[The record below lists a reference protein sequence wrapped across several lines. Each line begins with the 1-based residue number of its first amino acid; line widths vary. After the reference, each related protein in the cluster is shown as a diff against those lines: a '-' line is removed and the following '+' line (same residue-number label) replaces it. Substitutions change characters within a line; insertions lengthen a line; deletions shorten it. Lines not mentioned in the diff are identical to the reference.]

1 MEKEVTLLAILQ
13 ELRDFRKENNTRLE
27 VLENRLDKLEC
38 RESKLDERMSR
49 IESKMET
56 LEDKMLDLEKRADI
70 IENKKEKERKELF
83 DVLDNMQKKL
93 MNIIEQK
100 SQEIKEYMDLK
111 FKPIESELEVNKVE
125 HKNFNIFC
133 KEHENRLDFYGSRLE
148 NLEDWKEDFDCGM
161 FTLAY

>member
-70 IENKKEKERKELF
+70 IENKKRKREK
-83 DVLDNMQKKL
+83 NCL
-93 MNIIEQK
+93 M
-100 SQEIKEYMDLK
+100 Y
-111 FKPIESELEVNKVE
+111 
-125 HKNFNIFC
+125 
-133 KEHENRLDFYGSRLE
+133 
-148 NLEDWKEDFDCGM
+148 
-161 FTLAY
+161 

>member
-100 SQEIKEYMDLK
+100 SQEIKEYMD
-111 FKPIESELEVNKVE
+111 
-125 HKNFNIFC
+125 
-133 KEHENRLDFYGSRLE
+133 
-148 NLEDWKEDFDCGM
+148 
-161 FTLAY
+161 